1 MVWYAVRTA
10 IKGEQIAAD
19 NLRKSGFAVY
29 LPRQRIERW
38 NKRSNTYRL
47 IERPLLLR
55 YLFVG
60 LPPAAQHFGFV
71 RACNGVER
79 LLGDEADH
87 PIAVDAKD
95 VEAIYLAEVDMQF
108 DDTRAASKHRAVS
121 LDRQFPSGATVL
133 VNKLENI
140 LHGVSATVVRTNGE
154 DRIQID
160 LGPLGSPWVKPAE
173 IVALKQG

>member
-140 LHGVSATVVRTNGE
+140 LHGVTATVVRTNGE

-173 IVALKQG
+173 IVALKQR